1 MKNTITLGDDE
12 VELVNSSFMMRVF
25 YSFVV
30 LALLSIAI
38 SVGGKWFGKSVS
50 LAGHTEDTTT
60 HEIVIGNDV
69 IAAPANAIRFQG
81 ARRDGI
87 AERLDLYLRWPD
99 MRGYSAE
106 TRDDFNHVGG
116 SRRILF
122 LTFEQRTMSRDMSGR
137 LEPIYRSLIEGKG
150 TSAPGGLLLYQFK
163 ANSGYL
169 NEVLAVA
176 ESATGQP
183 FVARC
188 LVGPSAEESLA
199 PCERDIHVGDN
210 LSLTYRF
217 PRELL
222 QGWRAMEAAVLARA
236 GDFVRTAHQQR

>member
-1 MKNTITLGDDE
+1 MKNTVQFDDRE
-12 VELVNSSFMMRVF
+12 VELVNSSFLMRVF
-25 YSFVV
+25 YSFAV
-30 LALLSIAI
+30 LALLSVAI
-38 SVGGKWFGKSVS
+38 SVGGKWFGKSVL
-50 LAGHTEDTTT
+50 LAGHTEDTTS

-69 IAAPANAIRFQG
+69 IAAPANAIRFEG
-81 ARRDGI
+81 ARRDGL

-137 LEPIYRSLIEGKG
+137 FEPIYRSLIEGKG
-150 TSAPGGLLLYQFK
+150 TQAPGGLVLYDFK
-163 ANSGYL
+163 PTSGYL
-169 NEVLAVA
+169 NEMLAVA
-176 ESATGQP
+176 ETATGQP

-199 PCERDIHVGDN
+199 PCERDLHVGDD

-222 QGWRAMEAAVLARA
+222 QGWRALDAAVLARA
-236 GDFVRTAHQQR
+236 GDFVRTARQQR

>member
-1 MKNTITLGDDE
+1 MTNLITLDDDE
-12 VELVNSSFMMRVF
+12 VELVESSFMMRVF
-25 YSFVV
+25 YGFVV

-38 SVGGKWFGKSVS
+38 SLGGKWVGRSVS
-50 LAGHTEDTTT
+50 LAGHTEDTTI

-69 IAAPANAIRFQG
+69 VAVPANAIRFEK

-106 TRDDFNHVGG
+106 TSADFNHVGG
-116 SRRILF
+116 SRRLLF
-122 LTFEQRTMSRDMSGR
+122 LTFEQRMMSRDMGGR
-137 LEPIYRSLIEGKG
+137 FEPIYRSLIEGKG
-150 TSAPGGLLLYQFK
+150 TSAPGGLVLYDFK
-163 ANSGYL
+163 PNSGYL

-176 ESATGQP
+176 ETATGQP

-188 LVGPSAEESLA
+188 LIGTGAEEALA
-199 PCERDIHVGDN
+199 PCERDLHVGEN

-217 PRELL
+217 PREFL
-222 QGWRAMEAAVLARA
+222 QGWRALDAAVLARA
-236 GDFVRTAHQQR
+236 GDFVRTAGQH

>member
-1 MKNTITLGDDE
+1 MKNSILLDGDE
-12 VELVNSSFMMRVF
+12 VKLVDSSFIMRVF
-25 YSFVV
+25 YGFLA
-30 LALLSIAI
+30 LALLSAAI
-38 SVGGKWFGKSVS
+38 SLGGKWFGKSIA
-50 LAGHTEDTTT
+50 LAGHTEDATA

-69 IAAPANAIRFQG
+69 VAVPANMIRFER

-106 TRDDFNHVGG
+106 TRDDFNHVAG

-122 LTFEQRTMSRDMSGR
+122 LTFEHRMMSRDMSGR
-137 LEPIYRSLIEGKG
+137 FEPIYQSLIEGEG
-150 TSAPGGLLLYQFK
+150 RATPGGVVLYDFK
-163 ANSGYL
+163 PNSGYL

-176 ESATGQP
+176 ESTTGQP

-188 LVGPSAEESLA
+188 LTGPSAEESLA
-199 PCERDIHVGDN
+199 PCERDIHVGED

-222 QGWRAMEAAVLARA
+222 QGWRALDAAVLARA
-236 GDFVRTAHQQR
+236 ADFVRTAR